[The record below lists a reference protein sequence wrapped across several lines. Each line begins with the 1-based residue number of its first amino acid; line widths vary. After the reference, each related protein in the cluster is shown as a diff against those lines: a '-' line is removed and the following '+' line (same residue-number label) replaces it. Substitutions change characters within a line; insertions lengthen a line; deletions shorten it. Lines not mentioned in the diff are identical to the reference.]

1 MPRVKQPKVPAK
13 KVKLELFSLHGH
25 VGNQPADYVRLFRAL
40 AAANPKSRT
49 DMSRERVDAIPVF
62 REENGK
68 FFFTA
73 YTGSAE
79 ATFLVL
85 DLEASTEEE
94 RGLER
99 GKVVVR
105 KTLGVIDSAR
115 REAVIQF
122 VHHGLRAHHIAQLL
136 EKFARALYPDF
147 SELSL
152 EFTPVPG
159 ASFLQELEEF
169 NRIQSAS
176 VRIAR
181 PNYDWE
187 EYGQTLETLGQDSG
201 ARNLEVAAVA
211 NRNSTLSKQ
220 SGLIGL
226 MKDLLQK
233 GRSSIKGAW
242 VMGQKGNREGLI
254 SLNLNKHIEAVT
266 VEVPTSPTGQP
277 LETEVRDIAA
287 RMLNDRN
294 EQAQ

>member
-68 FFFTA
+68 FFF
-73 YTGSAE
+73 TGSAE

-220 SGLIGL
+220 SG
-226 MKDLLQK
+226 
-233 GRSSIKGAW
+233 
-242 VMGQKGNREGLI
+242 
-254 SLNLNKHIEAVT
+254 
-266 VEVPTSPTGQP
+266 
-277 LETEVRDIAA
+277 
-287 RMLNDRN
+287 
-294 EQAQ
+294 